1 MMTGKNHFAT
11 PIFQDDI
18 ADFVDQNEKLCALVK
33 RLQAEDPKGVQ
44 RSNQGGWHSAETPD
58 VRELAEFAD
67 LKKVIMDAAKTVAG
81 GLGFEGRSMFL
92 ASAWFV
98 VSPAGAANVRHVHPQ
113 TFLSGAYYIK
123 APEGSSPICFHD
135 PRLTKV
141 YATPMS
147 TNPQGTPYTA
157 ETVKYQ
163 VEERRLIIFP
173 GWLEHSVPAHQAS
186 GERIVL
192 SFNFVA
198 F

>member
-11 PIFQDDI
+11 PIFQEGV
-18 ADFVDQNEKLCALVK
+18 AGFAEQNEKLCALVK
-33 RLQAEDPKGVQ
+33 RLQAEDPEGVQ
-44 RSNQGGWHSAETPD
+44 RSNQGGWHSSEKVE
-58 VRELAEFAD
+58 VRELPEFAE
-67 LKKVIMDAAKTVAG
+67 LKKVIMDAAKVVAT

-123 APEGSSPICFHD
+123 VPAGSSPICFHD

-141 YATPMS
+141 YATPIS
-147 TNPQGTPYTA
+147 TSQNGTPYAA

-163 VEERRLIIFP
+163 VEESRLIIFP
-173 GWLEHSVPAHQAS
+173 GWLEHSVPAHRAE
-186 GERIVL
+186 GERVVL
-192 SFNFVA
+192 SFNFIA

>member
-1 MMTGKNHFAT
+1 MITGKNHFAT
-11 PIFQDDI
+11 PIFQEDI
-18 ADFVDQNEKLCALVK
+18 AGFAEQNEKLCALVK
-33 RLQAEDPKGVQ
+33 RLQAEDPEGIQ
-44 RSNQGGWHSAETPD
+44 RSNQGGWHSAEKVD
-58 VRELAEFAD
+58 IRELPEVAD
-67 LKKVIMDAAKTVAG
+67 LKKVIMDSTKVVAA
-81 GLGFEGRSMFL
+81 GLGFEGLGMFM
-92 ASAWFV
+92 AMAWFV
-98 VSPAGAANVRHVHPQ
+98 VSPAGAANTRHLHPQ

-123 APEGSSPICFHD
+123 APAGSSPICFHD

-147 TNPQGTPYTA
+147 TSPQATPYNA

-163 VEERRLIIFP
+163 VEESRLIIFP

-186 GERIVL
+186 GERIVM